1 MEKGA
6 LAFCPIPAHQLF
18 GTPASPYP
26 VSWMAYICIHKE
38 TPGPN
43 RGSLQNVCL
52 QPLPSDPQGVEPSQ
66 ARPSSITFNI

>member
-1 MEKGA
+1 
-6 LAFCPIPAHQLF
+6 
-18 GTPASPYP
+18 
-26 VSWMAYICIHKE
+26 MAYICIHKE

-66 ARPSSITFNI
+66 ARPSTITFNI